1 MFGGR
6 HYTDFPKVL
15 QISRTVI
22 SNTWRGNQ
30 WKTNYKSHDS
40 KWSSV
45 TPLLKGHEKPEV
57 TPFTCG
63 CRYIYLPPGPSATH
77 QFHLLP
83 YHPGPKKLRRS
94 PFPVLKGQFE
104 QTVMEGSSHSVVAPW
119 ERASSRP
126 RHSKKEKESWRLLNS
141 VLRKLEWVQT
151 CEISSRWELHNFS
164 YKPKIEYSGSPA
176 L

>member
-1 MFGGR
+1 MKFHNTSFEGSWEGR
-6 HYTDFPKVL
+6 GYSLHLWMQV
-15 QISRTVI
+15 
-22 SNTWRGNQ
+22 
-30 WKTNYKSHDS
+30 
-40 KWSSV
+40 
-45 TPLLKGHEKPEV
+45 PLLNLLGLQQLIS
-57 TPFTCG
+57 FT
-63 CRYIYLPPGPSATH
+63 YFPIILA
-77 QFHLLP
+77 L
-83 YHPGPKKLRRS
+83 KKLRSS

-176 L
+176 LCSHSVNWSCCSSASSLSFVSSVLLLFHFSHSDRDG